1 MFGQRNDV
9 YLNLHLRLT
18 RPLAHQELALEDDN
32 YEYLLISKEILA
44 YNFYSH
50 ASKHTPSDHQNP
62 ANLRTKVSG
71 GRGGTHRLDESPV
84 MGLRGRR
91 HFSETNA
98 SKRRGKQ

>member
-18 RPLAHQELALEDDN
+18 RPLAHQELALEETITN
-32 YEYLLISKEILA
+32 TFLSRKKFLRTISILTLR
-44 YNFYSH
+44 N
-50 ASKHTPSDHQNP
+50 TPNDHQNP

>member
-44 YNFYSH
+44 YNFHSH
-50 ASKHTPSDHQNP
+50 ASKHTKRSSESRESSNE
-62 ANLRTKVSG
+62 SF
-71 GRGGTHRLDESPV
+71 RGERW
-84 MGLRGRR
+84 
-91 HFSETNA
+91 NA
-98 SKRRGKQ
+98 ST